1 MLIAVASGF
10 VLALVAPVV
19 SRPLGARAG
28 WALALVPAALFAWLL
43 GQVDAVAAG
52 AVRREAWSWV
62 APLGV
67 QAAFAL
73 DGLSL
78 LFGLLVSGIGALV
91 FAYSGAYLAG
101 DARAPRFH
109 AVLSV
114 FMASM
119 LGLVLADDLLLLFVF
134 WELTS
139 VTSYLLVGYDHERPD
154 ARAAALQ
161 ALLVTAGGGLA
172 LLAGFL
178 LLGHIAGTYTISELL
193 GRGDTVRSH
202 PWYLPT
208 LGLVL
213 IGAFTKSAQVPFHF
227 WLPAAMAA
235 PSPVSAYLHSATMV
249 KAGVYLLARLSVV
262 LGTTDAWHDT
272 VALVGAVTMITGAAM
287 ALPQRDLKLI
297 LAYTTVSALG
307 TVTLLVGLE
316 TTEAVKA
323 AVVFLMVHALY
334 KGALFL
340 AAGAVDHEAGSRDVD
355 ALGGL
360 ARAMPVTAAA
370 VLLACL
376 SMAGL
381 PPLFGFVAKELLY
394 EAKTQAPE
402 AAWVVT
408 AAGLAANVLI
418 FAVAARLAIGPL
430 FGTAGRTPRM
440 PHEGPPGLWLGPIV
454 LAGLGLVLG
463 VRPDTLAGPLVGAA
477 VTAVRAEPTTVALAL
492 WHGFNP
498 ILLLSLSTIAAGTLT
513 WWTGLR
519 LATLLAP
526 VGRLGRA
533 GPARAY
539 ESVLHG
545 FLRLAKAQTRWLQS
559 GQLSRYVRLTTL
571 TLVALT
577 AAALAGRVPLRSPS
591 GLEVALPLAS
601 VLLGL
606 VAAGAIAVVTAA
618 APLVAVVALGVVGFG
633 IALSFL
639 VWSGPDLALTQFAIE
654 TLSVLLFVFVIYR
667 LPRFV
672 APSPRRSRLRD
683 LAVAGAAGLVIG
695 SLLLAVTASPR
706 PSHLAEYFSAA
717 SVPEGRGRNV
727 VNVILVDFRAF
738 DTLGEITVL
747 AVAALGVYG
756 LMRLR
761 LGEDR

>member
-1 MLIAVASGF
+1 MLIAVVSGLA
-10 VLALVAPVV
+10 LALVAPAL
-19 SRPLGARAG
+19 SRALRAHAA
-28 WALALVPAALFAWLL
+28 WALAVVPAVIFAWLL
-43 GQVDAVAAG
+43 GRIPSVAAG
-52 AVRREAWSWV
+52 ATWREVWPWV

-73 DGLSL
+73 DGLGL
-78 LFGLLVSGIGALV
+78 LFALLVTGIGALV

-109 AVLSV
+109 AILAV

-139 VTSYLLVGYDHERPD
+139 VTSYLLVGHDHERPG

-262 LGTTDAWHDT
+262 LGMTDAWHDT
-272 VALVGAVTMITGAAM
+272 VALVGAVTMLTGAAM
-287 ALPQRDLKLI
+287 ALPQRDLKRI

-307 TVTLLVGLE
+307 TVTLLLGLE
-316 TTEAVKA
+316 TTEAARA

-355 ALGGL
+355 ELGGL

-370 VLLACL
+370 MLLACL

-394 EAKTQAPE
+394 EAKTQAPH
-402 AAWVVT
+402 ASLVVT
-408 AAGLAANVLI
+408 TAGLVANVLV
-418 FAVAARLAIGPL
+418 FAAAARLAVRPL
-430 FGTAGRTPRM
+430 FGPAGRTPRA

-454 LAGLGLVLG
+454 LASLGLVLG
-463 VRPDTLAGPLVGAA
+463 ILPDTLAGPLVGAA
-477 VTAVRAEPTTVALAL
+477 VTAIRAEPTMVALAL
-492 WHGFNP
+492 WHGLSP
-498 ILLLSLSTIAAGTLT
+498 ILLLSLATIGLGALT
-513 WWTGLR
+513 WSATPRLVAAVPRLR
-519 LATLLAP
+519 
-526 VGRLGRA
+526 GLGRT

-539 ESVLHG
+539 ETLVDG

-571 TLVALT
+571 TLVGVST
-577 AAALAGRVPLRSPS
+577 AAAIGRVSLDVPPRLHVPPLAGVLV
-591 GLEVALPLAS
+591 GLTV
-601 VLLGL
+601 
-606 VAAGAIAVVTAA
+606 AGAIAVVTAPA
-618 APLVAVVALGVVGFG
+618 RLVAVVALGVVGFG
-633 IALSFL
+633 VALTFL

-672 APSPRRSRLRD
+672 APSPRLSRLRD
-683 LAVAGAAGLVIG
+683 LAVAGAAGLVVA

-706 PSHLAEYFSAA
+706 PAHLSDYFAAA
-717 SVPEGRGRNV
+717 SVPEAKGRNV

-761 LGEDR
+761 LGEER

>member
-1 MLIAVASGF
+1 MLTAVASGF
-10 VLALVAPVV
+10 ALALVAPVL
-19 SRPLGARAG
+19 SRALRARAA
-28 WALALVPAALFAWLL
+28 WLLAFVPAAVFAWLIGL
-43 GQVDAVAAG
+43 APSVAAG
-52 AVRREAWSWV
+52 ATRREAWPWI
-62 APLGV
+62 APLGT
-67 QAAFAL
+67 QAAFLL

-91 FAYSGAYLAG
+91 FAYSGAYLGG
-101 DARAPRFH
+101 DARAPRFY
-109 AVLSV
+109 AILSV

-139 VTSYLLVGYDHERPD
+139 VTSYLLVGYDHERPG

-178 LLGHIAGTYTISELL
+178 LLGHIGGTYAISELL
-193 GRGDTVRSH
+193 ARGDAVRSH

-213 IGAFTKSAQVPFHF
+213 LGAFTKSAQVPFHF

-262 LGTTDAWHDT
+262 LGMTDAWHDT
-272 VALVGAVTMITGAAM
+272 VALVGAVTMVTGAAM

-307 TVTLLVGLE
+307 AITLLIGLE
-316 TTEAVKA
+316 TTEAATAA
-323 AVVFLMVHALY
+323 AVFLLVHALY

-340 AAGAVDHEAGSRDVD
+340 AAGAVDHEAGSRDVGE
-355 ALGGL
+355 LGGL
-360 ARAMPVTAAA
+360 IRAMPVTAAA
-370 VLLACL
+370 ILLACL

-394 EAKTQAPE
+394 EAKTQAPH
-402 AAWVVT
+402 ASSVVT
-408 AAGLAANVLI
+408 TAGLVANVLV
-418 FAVAARLAIGPL
+418 FAAAARLAVGPL
-430 FGTAGRTPRM
+430 FGAGGRTPRA
-440 PHEGPPGLWLGPIV
+440 PHEGPLGLWLGPVV

-463 VRPDTLAGPLVGAA
+463 VLPDAIAGPLVAAA
-477 VTAVRAEPTTVALAL
+477 VTAVRAEPTVVTLAL

-498 ILLLSLSTIAAGTLT
+498 ILLLSLATIGLGTLT
-513 WWTGLR
+513 WLAGPR
-519 LATLLAP
+519 LAGALAP
-526 VGRLGRA
+526 LGRLGRA

-539 ESVLHG
+539 EATFAG
-545 FLRLAKAQTRWLQS
+545 FLLLAKVQTRWLQS
-559 GQLSRYVRLTTL
+559 GQLSRYVRVTIL
-571 TLVALT
+571 TLVAVAV
-577 AAALAGRVPLRSPS
+577 AAAAGRVPPRWAP
-591 GLEVALPLAS
+591 GLQVQPLAA

-606 VAAGAIAVVTAA
+606 IAAGAVAVVTARA
-618 APLVAVVALGVVGFG
+618 RLVAVAALGVVGFG
-633 IALSFL
+633 VALSFL

-654 TLSVLLFVFVIYR
+654 TLSVLLFVFVVYR

-672 APSPRRSRLRD
+672 APSPRLARIRD
-683 LAVAGAAGLVIG
+683 LAVAGAAGLLVAG
-695 SLLLAVTASPR
+695 LLWAVTASPR
-706 PSHLAEYFSAA
+706 TPHLADYFAAA

-747 AVAALGVYG
+747 VVAALGVYG

-761 LGEDR
+761 LGEER

>member
-1 MLIAVASGF
+1 MLIAVFSGLA
-10 VLALVAPVV
+10 LALVAPAL
-19 SRPLGARAG
+19 SRALRAHAA
-28 WALALVPAALFAWLL
+28 WALAVVPAAVFLWLL
-43 GQVDAVAAG
+43 GRIPSVAAG
-52 AVRREAWSWV
+52 TTWREVWPWV

-67 QAAFAL
+67 HAAFAL

-78 LFGLLVSGIGALV
+78 LFGLLVSGVGALV

-101 DARAPRFH
+101 DVRQPRFFTIL
-109 AVLSV
+109 AV

-139 VTSYLLVGYDHERPD
+139 VTSYLLVGYDHERPG

-193 GRGDTVRSH
+193 GRGDLVRSH

-262 LGTTDAWHDT
+262 LGMTGAWHDT
-272 VALVGAVTMITGAAM
+272 VALVGAVTMLAGAAM
-287 ALPQRDLKLI
+287 ALPQRDLKRI

-307 TVTLLVGLE
+307 TVTLLLGLE
-316 TTEAVKA
+316 TTEAAKA

-340 AAGAVDHEAGSRDVD
+340 AAGAVDHEAGSRDVGE
-355 ALGGL
+355 LGGL

-394 EAKTQAPE
+394 EAKTQAPH
-402 AAWVVT
+402 ASLVVT
-408 AAGLAANVLI
+408 AAGLAANVLV
-418 FAVAARLAIGPL
+418 FAAAARLAVRPL
-430 FGTAGRTPRM
+430 FGPAGRTPRA

-463 VRPDTLAGPLVGAA
+463 VLPDTLAGPLVGAA

-498 ILLLSLSTIAAGTLT
+498 ILLLSLATIGLGVLT
-513 WWTGLR
+513 WS
-519 LATLLAP
+519 AVPHLLAAAP
-526 VGRLGRA
+526 RFGRLGRA

-539 ESVLHG
+539 EALVGG
-545 FLRLAKAQTRWLQS
+545 FLRLAAAQTRWLQS

-571 TLVALT
+571 TLVGVS
-577 AAALAGRVPLRSPS
+577 AAAIGRVSPGSPSWLPVPPLAG
-591 GLEVALPLAS
+591 

-606 VAAGAIAVVTAA
+606 TVAGAIAVVTARA
-618 APLVAVVALGVVGFG
+618 RLVAVVALGVVGFG
-633 IALSFL
+633 VALTFL

-672 APSPRRSRLRD
+672 APSPRLARFRD
-683 LAVAGAAGLVIG
+683 LAVAGAAGLVIA

-706 PSHLAEYFSAA
+706 PAHLADYFAAA
-717 SVPEGRGRNV
+717 SVPEGKGRNV

-761 LGEDR
+761 LEEGR